1 MSYVPE
7 GQEIEY
13 DLLAGQ
19 LKPVALDPLFEVTD
33 FRAMKFD
40 FIIIRGDLI
49 ETGEMTVV
57 QQDGKVHAMNFV
69 AGYKDGSPSGV
80 VLGATVVAGSVCL
93 TYTSSA
99 GDSGTLRIRH
109 RYMGALA

>member
-1 MSYVPE
+1 MYVPE

-19 LKPVALDPLFEVTD
+19 LNPVVLEPLFEVTD

-40 FIIIRGDLI
+40 FVIIRGGLV
-49 ETGEMTVV
+49 ETGEMTIV
-57 QQDGKVHAMNFV
+57 QQDGAAHAMNFV
-69 AGYKDGSPSGV
+69 AGYKNGTPSGV
-80 VLGATVVAGSVCL
+80 VLGATISGTNVCL

-99 GDSGTLRIRH
+99 GDHGTLRIRH
-109 RYMGALA
+109 RYMGAL